1 MLAHEIGDGAAA
13 GVGVGLVDDGEPE
26 LAGVEDDQVEV
37 DGIGR
42 GHHADLVVTGG
53 GVEGFGRGGL
63 LDAPGG

>member
-1 MLAHEIGDGAAA
+1 
-13 GVGVGLVDDGEPE
+13 LVDDGESE